1 MSEIN
6 KMDNNT
12 LLSVFLIIAI
22 ITVIAID
29 IIIIYMF
36 ISSFCCKMQD
46 NSVNN
51 LRKPLIGVSINE
63 TDHIDNYYTSL

>member
-1 MSEIN
+1 
-6 KMDNNT
+6 MDNDS

-29 IIIIYMF
+29 SIIIYIF
-36 ISSFCCKMQD
+36 IKSFCCKSQD
-46 NSVNN
+46 NSVND

-63 TDHIDNYYTSL
+63 TDNIDNYYTSL